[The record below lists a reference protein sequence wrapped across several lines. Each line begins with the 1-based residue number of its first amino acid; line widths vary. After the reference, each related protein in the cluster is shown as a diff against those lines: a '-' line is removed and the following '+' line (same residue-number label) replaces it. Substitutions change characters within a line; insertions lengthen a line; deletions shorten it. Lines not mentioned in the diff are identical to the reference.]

1 MGGMA
6 AILATGRMPAFAQQ
20 RTVHWLKWVDF
31 VPASD
36 ALLRKEMLPEAE
48 KALGIKINLETVN
61 GNDLQPR
68 VTAGIQSGAGPD
80 LIMAFNNQTYLY
92 ANSVVDLT
100 DIAESVAKAE
110 GGMYKYARTICSDGK
125 MFMGMPWAVIG
136 SMIAYRRSWFEE
148 AGATSFPTSWP
159 AYRDLARKLKA
170 GGRPIGQTLGH
181 TLGDSPSFTYPYLWS
196 WGGMEVDP
204 AGKVVLNSAA
214 TLESVK
220 FMQGFWKDA
229 CDERGLTWD
238 DTGNNRAFL
247 SQTISATLNGASI
260 YIESLRR
267 PERYRT
273 ADGTPLH
280 KDILHAPLP
289 EGPAGRFGLHLLQS
303 NMLMKYSKNQE
314 PAKDLLKWIHAEK
327 NFEKWFVSQRGFS
340 TPCTE
345 KWEGHAAWTDD
356 PVMTPFKV
364 AAKLGQAPGRAGPPN
379 ARAARS
385 MASMSS
391 SDSRPNFRVGMT
403 SPVSAKL
410 TVGSTRRT
418 AVTLWLRLTTCSSA
432 KSTRSRWP
440 LEATNEIGLRSRYS

>member
-1 MGGMA
+1 MARIRRRSLLRLAGGGTATSMA
-6 AILATGRMPAFAQQ
+6 AILATGRMPALARQ
-20 RTVHWLKWVDF
+20 RTVHWLKWIDF
-31 VPASD
+31 IPASD
-36 ALLRKEMLPEAE
+36 ALLRGELLPEAE
-48 KALGIKINLETVN
+48 RALGIRIVLETAN

-68 VTAGIQSGAGPD
+68 VIGSIKSSVGPD
-80 LIMAFNNQTYLY
+80 LVMAFNEQTYLY
-92 ANSVVDLT
+92 AHAAVDLT
-100 DIAESVAKAE
+100 EIVQSVTSEQGGLYPYARATCSE
-110 GGMYKYARTICSDGK
+110 GGK
-125 MFMGMPWAVIG
+125 FMAMPWAVIG

-159 AYRDLARKLKA
+159 DYRDLARKLKA
-170 GGRPIGQTLGH
+170 RGRPIGQTLGH

-280 KDILHAPLP
+280 RDILHAPLP

-314 PAKDLLKWIHAEK
+314 PAKDFLKWIHAEK

-379 ARAARS
+379 ARAAEALS
-385 MASMSS
+385 TYVI
-391 SDSRPNFRVGMT
+391 SDMYAKAVRGM
-403 SPVSAKL
+403 PAEE
-410 TVGSTRRT
+410 
-418 AVTLWLRLTTCSSA
+418 AVKGAEDRL
-432 KSTRSRWP
+432 KK
-440 LEATNEIGLRSRYS
+440 IYG